1 MSLFYCCKAVL
12 IRANISIF
20 RKTNEISL
28 HAKQSFYSHLNMVGI
43 TDADCTY
50 EKRVF
55 KDFRMYNLE
64 EYHDLYI

>member
-1 MSLFYCCKAVL
+1 MSLFYCCKTVF
-12 IRANISIF
+12 IRANISIC

-28 HAKQSFYSHLNMVGI
+28 PAKQSFYSHLNMVGI
-43 TDADCTY
+43 TNADCTY